1 MDYPSTTP
9 VEIHQGGAWRK
20 AGELRALGANRA
32 VFSYD
37 DAYIFSDNALAVSL
51 KLPVGLSTD
60 TMIEGLTGPE
70 PDRRPPPFVY
80 DLVPQGRG
88 RRFLLDALNLA
99 DGDEVVMP
107 LVMAGAFNPVGCIR
121 MRSALSFYEREAAKN
136 PAAASAEGFTLK
148 DISGHSENF
157 LEHIALHAMLAAG
170 TTGVQGVAPKFLL
183 TTDSAG
189 QWFADLALTD
199 AQAREHW
206 LVKLPRGKSEADRL
220 VLRNE
225 AAYLRVAAACGL
237 RVHQP
242 PMLLG
247 EMLFVRRF
255 DRVVHKGL
263 LHRLHQESLASL
275 AGQRG
280 FGVPHAQQ
288 KLLLALRSVVD
299 DPAAETVE
307 FIKRDVLNQALR
319 NTDNHARNTA
329 VQRTVQGRIQ
339 LTPVFDFAPM
349 FKDPEVVTRSCHWR
363 DAQGVVQSDWRQIL
377 ESLAPRVMAPR
388 ELRSLAAQLAE
399 FASTVGQLEQI
410 ARDCGVE
417 PEILEPCLKS
427 IEKQATQLQALGDI
441 AGKPV
446 AKASAKA
453 SAKAGAN
460 GRASRHG

>member
-1 MDYPSTTP
+1 MDYPSTTT
-9 VEIHQGGAWRK
+9 VEIHHGGAWRK
-20 AGELRALGANRA
+20 AGELRALGSNKA

-37 DAYIFSDNALAVSL
+37 DEYIFSDTAMPVSL
-51 KLPVGLSTD
+51 KLPVGLTTD
-60 TMIEGLTGPE
+60 TMIEELTGPE
-70 PDRRPPPFVY
+70 PDRRPPSFVY

-99 DGDEVVMP
+99 DGNEVVMP

-121 MRSALSFYEREAAKN
+121 LQSALAFYEHQAAKN
-136 PAAASAEGFTLK
+136 PSAQSACGFTLD
-148 DISGHSENF
+148 DIDSHSQDF
-157 LEHIALHAMLAAG
+157 LDHIALHAMLAAG

-183 TTDSAG
+183 AANAEG
-189 QWFADLALTD
+189 RWFADLALAD

-206 LVKLPRGKSEADRL
+206 LLKLPRGKSDDDRQ

-237 RVHQP
+237 RVNQP
-242 PMLLG
+242 PMLVR

-255 DRVVHKGL
+255 DRVLHKGR

-280 FGVPHAQQ
+280 FGVPHSQQ
-288 KLLLALRSVVD
+288 SLLRALRSVVN
-299 DPAAETVE
+299 DPATETLE
-307 FIKRDVLNQALR
+307 FIKRDVLNLALR

-339 LTPVFDFAPM
+339 LTPLFDFAPM
-349 FKDPEVVTRSCHWR
+349 FKDPEVVARICHWR
-363 DAQGVVQSDWRQIL
+363 DAKGVVQSSWLQIL
-377 ESLAPRVMAPR
+377 ESMDVPPR

-399 FASTVGQLEQI
+399 FAKTVARLEKI
-410 ARDCGVE
+410 AQDCGVE
-417 PEILEPCLKS
+417 PEVLDQCLQS
-427 IEKQATQLQALGDI
+427 IKTQVTQLQALAPM

-446 AKASAKA
+446 RKR
-453 SAKAGAN
+453 GL
-460 GRASRHG
+460 

>member
-1 MDYPSTTP
+1 MDYPSTSV
-9 VEIHQGGAWRK
+9 VEINQSGVWRK
-20 AGELRALGANRA
+20 AGELRALGSNMA

-37 DAYIFSDNALAVSL
+37 DEYIFSDNAQPVSL

-60 TMIEGLTGPE
+60 TMIEGLTRPE
-70 PDRRPPPFVY
+70 PDRRPPSFVY

-121 MRSALSFYEREAAKN
+121 LQSALAFYEREAARN
-136 PAAASAEGFTLK
+136 PCAQSADGFTLD
-148 DISGHSENF
+148 DINSHSQNF
-157 LEHIALHAMLAAG
+157 LDHIALHAMLAAG

-183 TTDSAG
+183 STNAEG
-189 QWFADLALTD
+189 RWFADLALPD
-199 AQAREHW
+199 SQARQHW
-206 LVKLPRGKSEADRL
+206 LLKLPRGKSDDDRL

-237 RVHQP
+237 RVNQP
-242 PMLLG
+242 PMLVR

-255 DRVVHKGL
+255 DRVVYKGR

-280 FGVPHAQQ
+280 FGVPHSQQ
-288 KLLLALRSVVD
+288 SLLRALRSVVN

-307 FIKRDVLNQALR
+307 FIKRDVLNLALR

-339 LTPVFDFAPM
+339 LTPLFDFAPM

-377 ESLAPRVMAPR
+377 ESLEIPPR
-388 ELRSLAAQLAE
+388 ELRALVAQLAE
-399 FASTVGQLEQI
+399 FAKTLAQLENI
-410 ARDCGVE
+410 AHDCGLE
-417 PEILEPCLKS
+417 PEVLGQCLQS
-427 IEKQATQLQALGDI
+427 IDKQATELRALATL
-441 AGKPV
+441 AGKP
-446 AKASAKA
+446 AR
-453 SAKAGAN
+453 KAG
-460 GRASRHG
+460 R